1 MVLKSIPKKKRM
13 SKCLKFKI
21 KIWKTHQMAGLR
33 KVFGNKQRNGKK
45 KRKKPSLFTFFAG
58 CSIPARRILYIIFH
72 LKLFSN
78 DLIDEKSFGVSR
90 LHSVSP
96 TEEARM
102 ECTESSLR
110 TQKNKLAGQLGNST
124 YRQTGSEF
132 PVFHFL

>member
-1 MVLKSIPKKKRM
+1 ME
-13 SKCLKFKI
+13 
-21 KIWKTHQMAGLR
+21 T
-33 KVFGNKQRNGKK
+33 NKEMGKK
-45 KRKKPSLFTFFAG
+45 KERNLVYSRSSLVVPSLLEEF
-58 CSIPARRILYIIFH
+58 LYIIFH